1 MAIECKTA
9 MSEIQEYIRL
19 SIERTDKVVI
29 RNLQRLGEEAVIYA
43 RNRTG
48 EESWYDQ
55 TGNLR
60 SSIGYVIARDGSI
73 VRRGGFSQILEG
85 TEGPT
90 EGKQFAKEMAEA
102 YPGKYVL
109 IVVAGMSY
117 ASYVEDMENKDVLAS
132 SSLFVER
139 ELPKVIKRIDEQIS
153 KIKTKR

>member
-1 MAIECKTA
+1 MGIICKTP
-9 MSEIQEYIRL
+9 MSEIQEYINKA
-19 SIERTDKVVI
+19 IERADKVVL

-48 EESWYDQ
+48 AESWYDQ

-60 SSIGYVIARDGSI
+60 SSIGYVIARDGNI
-73 VRRGGFSQILEG
+73 VRVGGFSQILEG

-90 EGKQFAKEMAEA
+90 EGKKFAKEMADA

-109 IVVAGMSY
+109 IVVAGMNY
-117 ASYVEDMENKDVLAS
+117 ASYVEEMENKDVLAS

-139 ELPKVIKRIDEQIS
+139 ELPKMIKRIDEQIG
-153 KIKTKR
+153 KIKK

>member
-1 MAIECKTA
+1 MAITCNTP
-9 MSEIQEYIRL
+9 MSEIQSYIKS
-19 SIERTDKVVI
+19 SIERIDKVVI

-48 EESWYDQ
+48 AESWYDQ

-60 SSIGYVIARDGSI
+60 SSIGYVIAKDGGI

-90 EGKQFAKEMAEA
+90 EGKQFAKEMAKA

-109 IVVAGMSY
+109 IVVAGMNY
-117 ASYVEDMENKDVLAS
+117 ASYVEEMENKDVLAS

-139 ELPKVIKRIDEQIS
+139 ELPKMIKRIDDQIG
-153 KIKTKR
+153 KFKK

>member
-1 MAIECKTA
+1 
-9 MSEIQEYIRL
+9 MSEIQKYINDA
-19 SIERTDKVVI
+19 IEKVDKVVI

-60 SSIGYVIARDGSI
+60 SSIGYVIARDGNI
-73 VRRGGFSQILEG
+73 IRRGGFSQILDG
-85 TEGPT
+85 AEGPN
-90 EGKQFAKEMAEA
+90 EGKRFAKETAEA
-102 YPGKYVL
+102 YPGSFVL
-109 IVVAGMSY
+109 IVVAGMNY

-139 ELPKVIKRIDEQIS
+139 ELPKMIKIIDEQIG
-153 KIKTKR
+153 KIKK